1 MGLLKAKNI
10 DATTGSLFKKIILYS
25 LPLMLSTLIQQ
36 LFNAVDIMVLG
47 NMANSTAVASV
58 AATSSI
64 TSLIVTAFVG
74 IATGTRVVL
83 ARFIGAKDEKNAR
96 QVTDTSLIFAVVI
109 GAVIAVV
116 GFILAPWFLD
126 ITECPPECYE
136 GALIY
141 VRIYVSAA
149 PFILL
154 YNFGS
159 SVITADGDTQ
169 RPLYYIMI
177 AGAVNVVLN
186 IILCFMLDNETVS
199 FILNGVSHLPGVG
212 LDGETIK
219 YLSSTLDQKV
229 VAVAVATVASQVI
242 GAVLVSFRLLTM
254 DGICRV
260 KIQKMCFGFSALG
273 KVLAAG
279 LPMALVHA
287 LFPLSNLQI
296 QSAINSYGVTATA
309 GNGAASTIETVV
321 SAFPSPFGTAAA
333 VFIGQNIGAKK
344 PDRVRKSFW
353 YCMIMTTAVAVVVG
367 VGTYLTGR
375 FWLSLIVGSDAE
387 AIEFGLVRMSCTTL
401 FYFVAAINGVFA
413 SAILAHGFSVA
424 SAINSVFS
432 VFVFRIIWMQVLY
445 PHNKTFLFV
454 MACFVVS
461 WGVRMLANF
470 VIYGSIWHGYKKKTD
485 LLTVLSEEQK

>member
-10 DATTGSLFKKIILYS
+10 DATTGPLAKKIMLYS
-25 LPLMLSTLIQQ
+25 LPLILSTLIQQ

-83 ARFIGAKDEKNAR
+83 ARFIGAKDDKNIR
-96 QVTDTSLIFAVVI
+96 FVTDTSLIFALAI
-109 GAVIAVV
+109 GLVIAVV
-116 GFILAPWFLD
+116 GFIYSPWFLD
-126 ITECPPECYE
+126 ITECPPECYD

-141 VRIYVSAA
+141 VRIYVLAA

-159 SVITADGDTQ
+159 SVITAGGDTQ

-177 AGAVNVVLN
+177 AGVVNVVLN
-186 IILCFMLDNETVS
+186 IILCFTLDKETVS
-199 FILNGVSHLPGVG
+199 FILTAISHLPGVK
-212 LDGETIK
+212 LDGGTIK
-219 YLSSTLDQKV
+219 YLSAALDQKV
-229 VAVAVATVASQVI
+229 IAVAVATVASQVI

-254 DGICRV
+254 DGVCRV
-260 KIQKMCFGFSALG
+260 KLQKMCFSFAALG
-273 KVLAAG
+273 KVLGAG

-296 QSAINSYGVTATA
+296 QSAINSYGVAATA
-309 GNGAASTIETVV
+309 GNGAASTIENVV
-321 SAFPSPFGTAAA
+321 SAFAGPFGTSAA
-333 VFIGQNIGAKK
+333 VFLGQNIGAKK
-344 PDRVRKSFW
+344 PKRVIKSFW
-353 YCMIMTTAVAVVVG
+353 WCMLFTSVIGGG
-367 VGTYLTGR
+367 VGAFTYLTGE
-375 FWLSLIVGSDAE
+375 FWLSLIVGADAE
-387 AIEFGLVRMSCTTL
+387 AISFGLVRMSCTTL
-401 FYFVAAINGVFA
+401 FYFIAGINGVFA

-432 VFVFRIIWMQVLY
+432 VFVFRMIWMQVLY
-445 PHNKTFLFV
+445 PHNETFWFV
-454 MACFVVS
+454 VVCFVVS
-461 WGVRMLANF
+461 WALRMMVNIIL
-470 VIYGSIWHGYKKKTD
+470 YGSLWRGYRKKMS
-485 LLTVLSEEQK
+485 LPPCEE